1 MPRIFTVRKRKVVL
15 DSDLAAPYGVPT
27 KRLNEA
33 VRRNVEKFPDDFCFM
48 LIDQEVAILRSQIA
62 TSSSEEDAAL
72 RSQIA
77 ILKMEGHGRHS
88 KYRPRVFTE
97 HGALMAATI
106 LRSERAVQMSLYLV
120 RAFISMRDAFLANTT
135 ILKRLAEIDKR
146 LLQHDSVLRDVVT
159 HLQALLDAPP
169 PEEEPPRPKIGFH
182 QGNR

>member
-1 MPRIFTVRKRKVVL
+1 
-15 DSDLAAPYGVPT
+15 
-27 KRLNEA
+27 
-33 VRRNVEKFPDDFCFM
+33 
-48 LIDQEVAILRSQIA
+48 
-62 TSSSEEDAAL
+62 
-72 RSQIA
+72 
-77 ILKMEGHGRHS
+77 
-88 KYRPRVFTE
+88 
-97 HGALMAATI
+97 MAATI